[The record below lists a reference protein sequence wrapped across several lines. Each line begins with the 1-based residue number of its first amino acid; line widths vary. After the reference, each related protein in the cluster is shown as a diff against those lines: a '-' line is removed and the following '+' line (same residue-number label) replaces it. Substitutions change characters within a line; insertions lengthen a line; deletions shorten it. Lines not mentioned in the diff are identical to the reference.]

1 MENMN
6 LGLEF
11 DLLAGI
17 NGGTLS
23 DKRVA
28 KDTRPIVRTTPT
40 KGNILVMD
48 SAIEL
53 MGVGNG
59 ARLVVNQLPTILA
72 GGKFK
77 AEYAHKTRKGLTLA
91 IHAGIAD
98 HVVTKEVENED
109 GTKETVE
116 VIESFGNK
124 AARAGLGLQFS
135 SNASW
140 FAMEGSASENII
152 YQIGDAYVALAV
164 YGDGTFKPVTAEQV
178 GAEGIFAY
186 VVIDCDAKDGYAV
199 KQPADF
205 KVETATKFWILEFIG
220 AEEKAARVA
229 GKKKGNSEEVELDDE
244 ALNISADP
252 SDLDGDD
259 LGL

>member
-1 MENMN
+1 MQNENLN
-6 LGLEF
+6 LEF

-28 KDTRPIVRTTPT
+28 KDARPVIRTTPT
-40 KGNILVMD
+40 KGNILAMD
-48 SAIEL
+48 PAVEL
-53 MGVGNG
+53 MGVGSG
-59 ARLVVNQLPTILA
+59 ARLVINQLPTILA

-77 AEYAHKTRKGLTLA
+77 ASYAGKTRKGLTLA
-91 IHAGIAD
+91 IHSGIAD
-98 HVVTKEVENED
+98 HVVTKEIEKED

-140 FAMEGSASENII
+140 TAMEGSTEENVM
-152 YQIGDAYVALAV
+152 YLLGETYVALAV
-164 YGDGTFKPVTAEQV
+164 YNDGTFKPVTAEQV
-178 GAEGIFAY
+178 GGEGIMAY
-186 VVIDCDAKDGYAV
+186 VVIDCEAKDGYAV
-199 KQPADF
+199 KQVAEF
-205 KVETATKFWILEFIG
+205 NAETTTKFWILDFIG
-220 AEEKAARVA
+220 TEKKAVRVA
-229 GKKKGNSEEVELDDE
+229 GKKESEGDDVMDDDALTLNASVE
-244 ALNISADP
+244 
-252 SDLDGDD
+252 DLDGED